1 MTIQLLSLICKFGGW
16 MGLTPVSVEPTGFS
30 PKGYSLLWIL
40 LFTLG
45 VTISGVYRT
54 DFYKKLSPMR
64 LIVQTCLDF
73 LLLALNISTILTTV
87 RKQQQWAQ
95 LIQNLKVVA
104 TTKTK
109 AWFLPFVVTNII
121 FVLFHTYEAF
131 VWTRIMGVAYYEQ
144 YAVEFF
150 QFYAQFIVYFLI
162 YAVLEMLLQKY
173 KTVTYVMTGQLK
185 AQNSNLLKSVCADLC
200 LLSECVDLFNS
211 LFGFLV
217 LLLVALTTLQ
227 LLIYIQV
234 IVIGTKNTIE
244 TVAYSVIFILWHI
257 VGTFSGI
264 FLCDLIRREIANVQV
279 LAYKIEA
286 KRRDNEI
293 KMFVKIVDASCRNF
307 TAARFFELNRR
318 TILGVSNAVIT
329 FLIVMVQK
337 ASYEKLSPVV
347 LFIQV
352 AADTVLFILNIS
364 TIIITARKKQQWNS
378 LIKILKTVSN
388 RNDKGDIF
396 WFSPFLVANLAFV
409 TIVTYETFVWTQIMG
424 AEFFKLYAVEY
435 FQMYAQFIVGTFNS
449 VFICDLIE
457 QKVKNIQMLVYQNE
471 AEEVKI
477 LLDVINHF
485 PHFTAARFFDLNRK
499 TILGVLN
506 ALFTFLIVVVQF
518 ENLTS

>member
-1 MTIQLLSLICKFGGW
+1 MSLKLVNLVFKIGSLLA
-16 MGLTPVSVEPTGFS
+16 LTPAKIEKNGLVFPT
-30 PKGYSLLWIL
+30 KAYSLLW
-40 LFTLG
+40 
-45 VTISGVYRT
+45 
-54 DFYKKLSPMR
+54 
-64 LIVQTCLDF
+64 
-73 LLLALNISTILTTV
+73 A
-87 RKQQQWAQ
+87 
-95 LIQNLKVVA
+95 
-104 TTKTK
+104 
-109 AWFLPFVVTNII
+109 
-121 FVLFHTYEAF
+121 VLFSGA
-131 VWTRIMGVAYYEQ
+131 
-144 YAVEFF
+144 
-150 QFYAQFIVYFLI
+150 
-162 YAVLEMLLQKY
+162 
-173 KTVTYVMTGQLK
+173 
-185 AQNSNLLKSVCADLC
+185 
-200 LLSECVDLFNS
+200 LSIT
-211 LFGFLV
+211 
-217 LLLVALTTLQ
+217 A
-227 LLIYIQV
+227 
-234 IVIGTKNTIE
+234 
-244 TVAYSVIFILWHI
+244 IF
-257 VGTFSGI
+257 
-264 FLCDLIRREIANVQV
+264 R
-279 LAYKIEA
+279 
-286 KRRDNEI
+286 
-293 KMFVKIVDASCRNF
+293 
-307 TAARFFELNRR
+307 
-318 TILGVSNAVIT
+318 
-329 FLIVMVQK
+329 K

-435 FQMYAQFIVGTFNS
+435 FQMYAQFIVYYLIYVFLNSILEGFQHLSKTMCKYLKLPNRSNNFSLKKIRSEFCALAIFVDVFNDIFGWLILQSIGFTFLQLLSYMQHLIVGTGHTIPTLIYRLSFITWYMVGTFNS